1 MNAKKICALVV
12 ALVFITP
19 TVRSEGVGGT
29 GVENLLW
36 PAIIVAAPFLIAKDL
51 IFGSDVGASQ
61 SADKEA
67 TKILKNYGEKN
78 TIKGLY
84 VGSLNLQWSLYGML
98 VESRLPIVE
107 ISTVGS
113 AWLLSQVKEPK
124 DAIAQALQH
133 KYIRLALGER
143 GAANCFPWKSD
154 YYDFTT
160 NVPVRP
166 GTCLLVTYEDEL
178 ASNLRLEVNTDNLRH
193 RELRWLVIDS
203 NNKTLFSVPFWQSQT
218 EGKPLNLSAAYRTRD
233 EDSIFARVIKTLKSN
248 DPTPEN
254 HPESRVLQWI
264 KNVNSAKDP
273 EIPTL
278 QIQGTIRETLLSWG
292 PSPRRQSDSWASAY
306 QKAYSNGAPV
316 ILNNRLLLIPKNNS
330 VGQACAN
337 RFGVGCD
344 FDLSVISP
352 AGVLTVSYQKAHP
365 PGKMWD
371 RVTPGE
377 ETRVYIAGRDF
388 EGNLFWHIGITPR
401 EVSAYAQSCEDLSKY
416 CYFYPE
422 NVQITS
428 NELVILGYF
437 GGDDSVRMVL
447 PKQAY
452 ELVVSLSDLP
462 FLPPKQ

>member
-1 MNAKKICALVV
+1 MKAEKIRALVV

-51 IFGSDVGASQ
+51 IFGSDQGASR

-78 TIKGLY
+78 TVKGLY

-107 ISTVGS
+107 INTAGS

-178 ASNLRLEVNTDNLRH
+178 ASNLRLEVNTENLRH

-203 NNKTLFSVPFWQSQT
+203 NNKTLLSVPFWQSQT
-218 EGKPLNLSAAYRTRD
+218 EGKPLNLSAAYRARD
-233 EDSIFARVIKTLKSN
+233 ESSIFARVIKTLKSN
-248 DPTPEN
+248 DPTPEDFAN
-254 HPESRVLQWI
+254 SRVLQWI
-264 KNVNSAKDP
+264 RNVNSTKDQD
-273 EIPTL
+273 IPTL
-278 QIQGTIRETLLSWG
+278 QFQGSFREPMLSWG
-292 PSPRRQSDSWASAY
+292 TPPRWQKESWESAY
-306 QKAYSNGAPV
+306 RQAYSNGMPA
-316 ILNNRLLLIPKNNS
+316 ILNNSLLLIPRNNS
-330 VGQACAN
+330 VGIACAN
-337 RFGVGCD
+337 RYTACD
-344 FDLSVISP
+344 SDLNVISP
-352 AGVLTVSYQKAHP
+352 AGVLTASYQKAHP
-365 PGKMWD
+365 PWKMWD
-371 RVTPGE
+371 QVRPGE
-377 ETRVYIAGRDF
+377 EMKVYIAGRDL

-401 EVSAYAQSCEDLSKY
+401 EVSAHAQVCGDLNEY
-416 CYFYPE
+416 CYFYPM
-422 NVQITS
+422 NVQLTS
-428 NELVILGYF
+428 DELVILGSF
-437 GGDDSVRMVL
+437 SANGTAQKSL
-447 PKQAY
+447 PRQDF

-462 FLPPKQ
+462 PLPPKQ